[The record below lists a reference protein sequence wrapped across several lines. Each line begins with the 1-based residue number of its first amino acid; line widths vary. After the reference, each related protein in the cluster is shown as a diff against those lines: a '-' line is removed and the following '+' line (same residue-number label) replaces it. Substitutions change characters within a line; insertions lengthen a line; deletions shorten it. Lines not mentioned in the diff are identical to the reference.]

1 MLRLTRYLLTHELPV
16 PLYWQLLPFDP
27 ERSRVQPSRA
37 AGLQGHQRRQPS
49 ERPDQS
55 GRDGIAVDGHASKS
69 WHDLPLTP
77 DVVVTVCGNA
87 AGETCPAYLG
97 DVVRTHWGLADPSEV
112 QGTPADIA
120 AAFEATYAIVLAR
133 VQALFALPL
142 AELAGERAALKEALD
157 RVGAC

>member
-1 MLRLTRYLLTHELPV
+1 MNFLFLCTGNSCRSILSEAVFNHLAPPGFKAISAGSHPTGRINPDAIALLRRH
-16 PLYWQLLPFDP
+16 
-27 ERSRVQPSRA
+27 
-37 AGLQGHQRRQPS
+37 
-49 ERPDQS
+49 
-55 GRDGIAVDGHASKS
+55 GIAVDGHASKS

-133 VQALFALPL
+133 IQALFALPL
-142 AELAGERAALKEALD
+142 AGLAGERATLKEALD
-157 RVGAC
+157 RIGAC

>member
-1 MLRLTRYLLTHELPV
+1 MHFLFLCTGNSCRSILSEAVFNHLAPPGFKAISAGSHPTGRINPDAIALLRRH
-16 PLYWQLLPFDP
+16 
-27 ERSRVQPSRA
+27 
-37 AGLQGHQRRQPS
+37 
-49 ERPDQS
+49 
-55 GRDGIAVDGHASKS
+55 GIAVDGHASKS

-142 AELAGERAALKEALD
+142 AGLAGERAALKEALD
-157 RVGAC
+157 RIGAC

>member
-1 MLRLTRYLLTHELPV
+1 MNFLFLCSGNSCRSILSEAVFNHLAPAGFKAISAGSHPTGRINPDAIALLRRH
-16 PLYWQLLPFDP
+16 
-27 ERSRVQPSRA
+27 
-37 AGLQGHQRRQPS
+37 
-49 ERPDQS
+49 
-55 GRDGIAVDGHASKS
+55 GIAVDGHASKL

-133 VQALFALPL
+133 IQALFALPL
-142 AELAGERAALKEALD
+142 ADLAGERAALKEALD
-157 RVGAC
+157 RIGAC

>member
-1 MLRLTRYLLTHELPV
+1 MNFLFLCTGNSCRSILSEAVFNHLAPAGFKAISAGSHPTGRINPDAIALLRRH
-16 PLYWQLLPFDP
+16 
-27 ERSRVQPSRA
+27 
-37 AGLQGHQRRQPS
+37 
-49 ERPDQS
+49 
-55 GRDGIAVDGHASKS
+55 GIAVDGHASKS

-142 AELAGERAALKEALD
+142 AELAGERAALEEALD
-157 RVGAC
+157 RIGAC

>member
-1 MLRLTRYLLTHELPV
+1 MNFLFLCTGNSCRSILSEAVFNHLAPPGFKAISAGSHPIGRINPDAIALLRRH
-16 PLYWQLLPFDP
+16 
-27 ERSRVQPSRA
+27 
-37 AGLQGHQRRQPS
+37 
-49 ERPDQS
+49 
-55 GRDGIAVDGHASKS
+55 GIAVDGHASKS

-97 DVVRTHWGLADPSEV
+97 DGVRTHWGLVDPSEV
-112 QGTPADIA
+112 QGTPADIV

-157 RVGAC
+157 RIGAC

>member
-1 MLRLTRYLLTHELPV
+1 MHFLFLCTGNSCRSILSEAVFNHLAPPGFKAISAGSHPTGRINPDAIALLRRH
-16 PLYWQLLPFDP
+16 
-27 ERSRVQPSRA
+27 
-37 AGLQGHQRRQPS
+37 
-49 ERPDQS
+49 
-55 GRDGIAVDGHASKS
+55 GIAVDGHASKS
-69 WHDLPLTP
+69 WHELPLTP

-133 VQALFALPL
+133 IQALFALPL
-142 AELAGERAALKEALD
+142 ADLAGERAALKEALD
-157 RVGAC
+157 RIGAC

>member
-1 MLRLTRYLLTHELPV
+1 MNFLFLCTGNSCRSILSEAVFNHLAPPGFKAISAGSQPTGRLNPDAVALLRRH
-16 PLYWQLLPFDP
+16 
-27 ERSRVQPSRA
+27 
-37 AGLQGHQRRQPS
+37 
-49 ERPDQS
+49 
-55 GRDGIAVDGHASKS
+55 GIAVDGYASKS

-97 DVVRTHWGLADPSEV
+97 DVVRTHWGLADPGDV
-112 QGTPADIA
+112 TGTPAEIA

-142 AELAGERAALKEALD
+142 AELAGDRAALKAALD
-157 RVGAC
+157 RIGAC

>member
-1 MLRLTRYLLTHELPV
+1 MNFLFLCTGNSCRSILSEAVFNHLAPPGFKAISAGSHPTGRINPDAIALLRRH
-16 PLYWQLLPFDP
+16 
-27 ERSRVQPSRA
+27 
-37 AGLQGHQRRQPS
+37 
-49 ERPDQS
+49 
-55 GRDGIAVDGHASKS
+55 GIAVDGHASKS

-133 VQALFALPL
+133 IQALFALPL

>member
-1 MLRLTRYLLTHELPV
+1 MNFLFLCTGNSCRSILSEAVFNHLAPAGFKAISAGSHPTGRINPDAIALLRRH
-16 PLYWQLLPFDP
+16 
-27 ERSRVQPSRA
+27 
-37 AGLQGHQRRQPS
+37 
-49 ERPDQS
+49 
-55 GRDGIAVDGHASKS
+55 GIAVDGHASKS
-69 WHDLPLTP
+69 WHHLPLTP

-133 VQALFALPL
+133 IQALFALPL
-142 AELAGERAALKEALD
+142 AELAGERAALEEALD
-157 RVGAC
+157 RIGAC

>member
-1 MLRLTRYLLTHELPV
+1 MNFLFLCTGNSCRSILSEAVFNHLAPPGFKAISAGSHPTGRINPDAVALLRRH
-16 PLYWQLLPFDP
+16 
-27 ERSRVQPSRA
+27 
-37 AGLQGHQRRQPS
+37 
-49 ERPDQS
+49 
-55 GRDGIAVDGHASKS
+55 GIAVDGHASKS

-133 VQALFALPL
+133 IEALFALPL
-142 AELAGERAALKEALD
+142 AGLAGERAALKEALD
-157 RVGAC
+157 RIGAC

>member
-1 MLRLTRYLLTHELPV
+1 MHFLFLCTGNSCRSILSEAVFNHLAPPGFKAISAGSHPTGRINLDAIALLRRH
-16 PLYWQLLPFDP
+16 
-27 ERSRVQPSRA
+27 
-37 AGLQGHQRRQPS
+37 
-49 ERPDQS
+49 
-55 GRDGIAVDGHASKS
+55 GIAVDGHASKS

-142 AELAGERAALKEALD
+142 ADLAGERAALKEALD
-157 RVGAC
+157 RIGAC

>member
-1 MLRLTRYLLTHELPV
+1 MNFLFLCTGNSC
-16 PLYWQLLPFDP
+16 
-27 ERSRVQPSRA
+27 RSILSEAVFNHLAPPGFKAIS
-37 AGLQGHQRRQPS
+37 AGSHP
-49 ERPDQS
+49 S
-55 GRDGIAVDGHASKS
+55 GRINPDAIALLRRHGIAVDGHASKS

>member
-1 MLRLTRYLLTHELPV
+1 MNFLFLCTGNSCRSILSEAVFNHLAPPGFKAISAGSHPTGRINPDAIALLRRH
-16 PLYWQLLPFDP
+16 
-27 ERSRVQPSRA
+27 
-37 AGLQGHQRRQPS
+37 
-49 ERPDQS
+49 
-55 GRDGIAVDGHASKS
+55 GIAVDGHASKS

-133 VQALFALPL
+133 IQALFALPL
-142 AELAGERAALKEALD
+142 ADLAGERTALEEALD
-157 RVGAC
+157 RIGAC

>member
-1 MLRLTRYLLTHELPV
+1 MNFLFLCTGNSCRSILSEAVFNHLAPPGFKAISAGSHPTGRINPDAIALLRRH
-16 PLYWQLLPFDP
+16 
-27 ERSRVQPSRA
+27 
-37 AGLQGHQRRQPS
+37 
-49 ERPDQS
+49 
-55 GRDGIAVDGHASKS
+55 GIAVDGHASKS

-133 VQALFALPL
+133 IQALFALPL
-142 AELAGERAALKEALD
+142 AGLAGERAALKEALD
-157 RVGAC
+157 RIGAC